1 MVPKDAGNGRG
12 ARKDDPSPLV
22 GAHLS
27 ITGGIPRSVD
37 KASELGC
44 VAFQIFTKNSNQWQ
58 GREIPAEEVQEF
70 RSKVDEGGF
79 SHVIAHDSYL
89 INVAS
94 PDETLRKRSEEALAD
109 EVERSN
115 LLGLDYLVMHPGA
128 HRGDGV
134 EVGLERVAG
143 SLQWILERFPEG
155 GVKIL
160 LETTAGQGS
169 SLGSRFEE
177 LRWLVD
183 RLEAGDRIG
192 VCLDTCHVF
201 TAGYDIRD
209 QESYKKTM
217 NEFDDVVGLDR
228 LKLIHLNDT
237 LKEFN
242 SRVDRHHHIGEGN
255 IGLDGFRQLMTDK
268 RLRDLPMIIETPK
281 GDDDKMDRKNLAIL
295 RKLAAA

>member
-1 MVPKDAGNGRG
+1 MVSMDAGNRRG
-12 ARKDDPSPLV
+12 TGKDDRAPLV

-27 ITGGIPRSVD
+27 IMGGIHRSVD
-37 KASELGC
+37 RASELGC
-44 VAFQIFTKNSNQWQ
+44 LAFQIFTKNSNQWQ
-58 GREIPAEEVQEF
+58 GREIPEEEVREF

-79 SHVIAHDSYL
+79 SHVVAHDSYI

-94 PDETLRKRSEEALAD
+94 PEEVLRKRSEEALAD

-115 LLGLDYLVMHPGA
+115 LLGLDYMVMHPGA

-143 SLQWILERFPEG
+143 SLEWILERSPEG

-177 LRWLVD
+177 LSWLID

-209 QESYKKTM
+209 RKSYEKTM

-237 LKEFN
+237 LKEF
-242 SRVDRHHHIGEGN
+242 SSHVDRHHHIGEGN
-255 IGLDGFRQLMTDK
+255 IGLDGFRQFMTDE
-268 RLRDLPMIIETPK
+268 RLGDLPMIIETPK
-281 GDDDKMDRKNLAIL
+281 GEDDKMDRKNLAVL
-295 RKLAAA
+295 RKLAM